1 MPESSGMP
9 EPPGIRLQKVLAE
22 AGLASRRAA
31 EELIAEGRV
40 EVNGDIA
47 VLGRRV
53 DPERDVIRVDG
64 ARVPTARRHRYIL
77 LNKPKGVVTTL
88 DDPEGRR
95 TVAEFLPKGP
105 RLFHVGRLDADTT
118 GLLLLTNDGD
128 LANRLTH
135 PRYEVSKTYVASVS
149 GQVTPAVCKRLLDG
163 VQLEDGVLKPDSVKL
178 MDASVRG
185 SLLRITLH
193 EGRNRAVRRLL
204 DAVGHPVVDL
214 SRVALGPLQL
224 GNLRIGQT
232 RDLTRDEL
240 GALLDLA
247 GM

>member
-1 MPESSGMP
+1 MPTDGRSDAD
-9 EPPGIRLQKVLAE
+9 GIRLQKVLAE

-40 EVNGDIA
+40 EVNGDVAI
-47 VLGRRV
+47 LGRRV
-53 DPERDVIRVDG
+53 DPDRDVIRVDG

-95 TVAEFLPKGP
+95 TVADFLPKGP

-135 PRYEVSKTYVASVS
+135 PRYEVAKTYVAAVD
-149 GQVTPAVCKRLLDG
+149 GQVTPAVLKKLKAG
-163 VQLEDGVLKPDSVKL
+163 VELEDGLLKPDSVKL
-178 MDASVRG
+178 LDASPRG

-224 GNLRIGQT
+224 GSLKIGQT
-232 RDLTRDEL
+232 RELTRDEL

-247 GM
+247 GL

>member
-1 MPESSGMP
+1 MRAEGKGDV
-9 EPPGIRLQKVLAE
+9 EGVRLQKVLAE

-47 VLGRRV
+47 ILGRRV
-53 DPERDVIRVDG
+53 DPDRDVIRVDG
-64 ARVPTARRHRYIL
+64 ARVPTARRHRYLL

-149 GQVTPAVCKRLLDG
+149 GLVTPAVLNKLKAG
-163 VQLEDGVLKPDSVKL
+163 VELEDGLLKPDSVKL
-178 MDASVRG
+178 MDASPRG

-204 DAVGHPVVDL
+204 DAVGHPVVEL

-224 GNLRIGQT
+224 GTLKIGQT

-247 GM
+247 GL

>member
-88 DDPEGRR
+88 DDPGGGR